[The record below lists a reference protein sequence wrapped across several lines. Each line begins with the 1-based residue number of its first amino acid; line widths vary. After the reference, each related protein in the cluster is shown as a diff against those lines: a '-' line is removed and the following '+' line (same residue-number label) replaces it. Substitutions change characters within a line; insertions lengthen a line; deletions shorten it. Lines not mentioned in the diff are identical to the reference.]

1 MGSDRREVRQRGRRH
16 SDSVTTRSGS
26 QDHQQHQ
33 LTSLTSGA
41 GAGDSELSIVTQ
53 SGT

>member
-1 MGSDRREVRQRGRRH
+1 MGSDRREVTQRGHRRH
-16 SDSVTTRSGS
+16 PELSDNPELGR
-26 QDHQQHQ
+26 HQQHQ